1 VNTLLYKVEGI
12 VIKTVPYGESNII
25 ITLYTKE
32 LGKIGVMARGAK
44 KPKSRFT
51 SITQLFT
58 YGIFV
63 FQRGRGLGTLQQGEA
78 LSSFRKIRED
88 LVKTAYAAY
97 LAELLDR
104 FTSEDELKP
113 DLFGWLKQALEY
125 INHGIDPE
133 VITFLFE
140 MKMMK
145 TAGIVPEL
153 SRCVSCHTPEGNFSF
168 SIGEGGFLCERCSY
182 KDPYRI
188 NISKGAAR
196 LLNMFYHLDLAR
208 LGNVSLKKET
218 KIELR
223 MVFDAYMDEY
233 SGLYLKSKK
242 FLRQLDD
249 LS

>member
-1 VNTLLYKVEGI
+1 MEGI
-12 VIKTVPYGESNII
+12 VIKTIPYGESNTI

-78 LSSFRKIRED
+78 LSSFRHIRED

-104 FTSEDELKP
+104 YTSEEEMKP

-125 INHGIDPE
+125 INYGIDPE

-140 MKMMK
+140 IKMMK

-153 SRCVSCHTPEGNFSF
+153 SRCVSCHAAEANFSF
-168 SIGEGGFLCERCSY
+168 SIREGGFLCERCAY
-182 KDPYRI
+182 KDPYRM

-196 LLNMFYHLDLAR
+196 LLNMFYHLDLGR

-218 KIELR
+218 KRELR
-223 MVFDAYMDEY
+223 MLFDAYMEEY
-233 SGLYLKSKK
+233 SGVFIKSKK
-242 FLRQLDD
+242 FLKQLDD
-249 LS
+249 LT

>member
-1 VNTLLYKVEGI
+1 MLYKVEGI
-12 VIKTVPYGESNII
+12 VIKTVPYGESNTIL
-25 ITLYTKE
+25 TLYTKE

-63 FQRGRGLGTLQQGEA
+63 FQRSRGLGTLQQGEA

-104 FTSEDELKP
+104 HTTENELKP
-113 DLFGWLKQALEY
+113 DLFGWIKQALEY

-140 MKMMK
+140 LKMMK

-153 SRCVSCHTPEGNFSF
+153 SRCVSCQSTEGTFAF
-168 SIGEGGFLCERCSY
+168 SIREGGFLCERCVY

-188 NISKGAAR
+188 HISKGAAR

-218 KIELR
+218 KKELR

-233 SGLYLKSKK
+233 SGVYLKSRK
-242 FLRQLDD
+242 FIKQLDD
-249 LS
+249 LT

>member
-1 VNTLLYKVEGI
+1 VEGI
-12 VIKTVPYGESNII
+12 VIRTVPYGESNTI

-63 FQRGRGLGTLQQGEA
+63 FQKGRGLGTLQQGEA

-104 FTSEDELKP
+104 NTSEDEQKP
-113 DLFGWLKQALEY
+113 DLFGWLKQSLEY

-153 SRCVSCHTPEGNFSF
+153 SKCVSCQASQGNFSF
-168 SIGEGGFLCERCSY
+168 SIREGGFLCERCSF
-182 KDPYRI
+182 KDPYRMM
-188 NISKGAAR
+188 ISKGAAK
-196 LLNMFYHLDLAR
+196 LLNMFYHLDLSR

-218 KIELR
+218 KRELR
-223 MVFDAYMDEY
+223 MLFDAYMDEY
-233 SGLYLKSKK
+233 SGVYLKSKK
-242 FLRQLDD
+242 FLKQLDEF
-249 LS
+249 S

>member
-1 VNTLLYKVEGI
+1 LLYKVEGI
-12 VIKTVPYGESNII
+12 VIKTVPYGESNTI

-51 SITQLFT
+51 SIAQLFT

-78 LSSFRKIRED
+78 LSSFRHIRED

-97 LAELLDR
+97 LTELLDR
-104 FTSEDELKP
+104 YTSEEEMKL
-113 DLFGWLKQALEY
+113 DLFGWLKQSLEY

-140 MKMMK
+140 LKIMK

-153 SRCVSCHTPEGNFSF
+153 SRCVSCHSAEGNFSF
-168 SIGEGGFLCERCSY
+168 SIREGGFLCERCAY
-182 KDPYRI
+182 KDPYRM

-218 KIELR
+218 KKELR
-223 MVFDAYMDEY
+223 MLFDAYMEEY
-233 SGLYLKSKK
+233 SGVFIKSKK
-242 FLRQLDD
+242 FLKQLDD
-249 LS
+249 LT

>member
-1 VNTLLYKVEGI
+1 VEGI
-12 VIKTVPYGESNII
+12 VIKTVPYGESNTI

-51 SITQLFT
+51 SIAQLFT

-78 LSSFRKIRED
+78 LSSFRHIRED

-97 LAELLDR
+97 LTELLDR
-104 FTSEDELKP
+104 YTSEEEMKL
-113 DLFGWLKQALEY
+113 DLFGWLKQSLEY

-140 MKMMK
+140 LKIMK

-153 SRCVSCHTPEGNFSF
+153 SRCVSCHAGEGNFSF
-168 SIGEGGFLCERCSY
+168 SIREGGFLCERCAY
-182 KDPYRI
+182 KDPYRM

-218 KIELR
+218 KKELR
-223 MVFDAYMDEY
+223 MLFDAYMEEY
-233 SGLYLKSKK
+233 SGVFIKSKK
-242 FLRQLDD
+242 FLKQLDD
-249 LS
+249 LT

>member
-1 VNTLLYKVEGI
+1 MLYKVEGI
-12 VIKTVPYGESNII
+12 VIKTVPYGESNTI

-78 LSSFRKIRED
+78 LSSFRHIRED

-97 LAELLDR
+97 LTELLDR
-104 FTSEDELKP
+104 YTSEEEMKL
-113 DLFGWLKQALEY
+113 DLFGWLKQSLEY

-140 MKMMK
+140 LKIMK

-153 SRCVSCHTPEGNFSF
+153 SRCVSCHAAEGNFSF
-168 SIGEGGFLCERCSY
+168 SIREGGFLCERCAY
-182 KDPYRI
+182 KDPYRMH
-188 NISKGAAR
+188 ISKGAAR

-218 KIELR
+218 KRELR
-223 MVFDAYMDEY
+223 MLFDAYMEEY
-233 SGLYLKSKK
+233 SGVFIKSKK
-242 FLRQLDD
+242 FLKQLDD
-249 LS
+249 LT

>member
-1 VNTLLYKVEGI
+1 MEGI
-12 VIKTVPYGESNII
+12 VIRTVPYGESNTI

-51 SITQLFT
+51 SIAQLFT

-78 LSSFRKIRED
+78 LSSFRHIRED

-97 LAELLDR
+97 LTELLDR
-104 FTSEDELKP
+104 YTSEEDMKL
-113 DLFGWLKQALEY
+113 DLFGWLRQSLEY

-140 MKMMK
+140 LKIMK

-153 SRCVSCHTPEGNFSF
+153 SRCVSCHATEGDFSF
-168 SIGEGGFLCERCSY
+168 SIREGGFLCERCAY
-182 KDPYRI
+182 KDPYRM

-218 KIELR
+218 KRELR
-223 MVFDAYMDEY
+223 MLFDAYMEEY
-233 SGLYLKSKK
+233 SGVFIKSKK
-242 FLRQLDD
+242 FLKQLDD
-249 LS
+249 LT

>member
-1 VNTLLYKVEGI
+1 MLYKVEGI
-12 VIKTVPYGESNII
+12 VIKTVPYGESNTI

-63 FQRGRGLGTLQQGEA
+63 FQKGRGLGTLQQGEA

-104 FTSEDELKP
+104 HTSEDDLRP
-113 DLFGWLKQALEY
+113 DLFGWIKQSLEY

-145 TAGIVPEL
+145 IAGIVPEL
-153 SRCVSCHTPEGNFSF
+153 TKCVSCHSTEGDFSF
-168 SIGEGGFLCERCSY
+168 SIREGGFLCERCSY
-182 KDPYRI
+182 KDPYRM
-188 NISKGAAR
+188 NISKGTAK
-196 LLNMFYHLDLAR
+196 LLNMFYYLDLAR

-218 KIELR
+218 KKELR
-223 MVFDAYMDEY
+223 MLFDAYMDEY
-233 SGLYLKSKK
+233 SGVFLKSKK
-242 FLRQLDD
+242 FLKQLDD